1 MNFHEFLNLLKE
13 LMIVINRG
21 LTLSFPIVDLIE
33 LMMIVKK
40 VPLGS

>member
-13 LMIVINRG
+13 LMIAINRG
-21 LTLSFPIVDLIE
+21 LTLSFPVIDLIKS
-33 LMMIVKK
+33 MMVVKK